1 MSYESIMSGILIG
14 KKYASK
20 KYAINILEELV
31 SKINEIADFE
41 IDRTFAQGELFC
53 RDLIQEKIDKL
64 KESD

>member
-1 MSYESIMSGILIG
+1 MSYESIMSGILIE
-14 KKYASK
+14 YAPK
-20 KYAINILEELV
+20 EYAINILEELV

-53 RDLIQEKIDKL
+53 KDLIQEKINKL